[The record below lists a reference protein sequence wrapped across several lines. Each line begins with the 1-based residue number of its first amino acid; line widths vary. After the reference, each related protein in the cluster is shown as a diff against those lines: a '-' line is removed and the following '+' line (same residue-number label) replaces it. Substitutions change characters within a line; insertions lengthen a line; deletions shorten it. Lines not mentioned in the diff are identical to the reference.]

1 MASAAE
7 SAFEEVGTR
16 NNVERTWQEDKACP
30 GRFSPVSPDDQ
41 KRPPSPRAS
50 ESGLED
56 DDYET
61 WLRGVLEPKNAE
73 IVDAQLGEFTLRT
86 RRLEALPREVAD
98 HPDLQRA
105 LDNTSGGDDLRA
117 AEVSHRAFR
126 RHWRFVSRRVDVV
139 KWSKPPVENTPLAPR
154 PPFAVNALRPLEA
167 SGSWVTDLLERL
179 RTTGPLQSCQLFAL
193 SGGGMRDTRAGMC
206 RVRRG

>member
-1 MASAAE
+1 M
-7 SAFEEVGTR
+7 
-16 NNVERTWQEDKACP
+16 
-30 GRFSPVSPDDQ
+30 SPDDQ

-98 HPDLQRA
+98 HPPAGLA
-105 LDNTSGGDDLRA
+105 TLGGDDLRA
-117 AEVSHRAFR
+117 AEVSHRA
-126 RHWRFVSRRVDVV
+126 
-139 KWSKPPVENTPLAPR
+139 
-154 PPFAVNALRPLEA
+154 
-167 SGSWVTDLLERL
+167 
-179 RTTGPLQSCQLFAL
+179 
-193 SGGGMRDTRAGMC
+193 
-206 RVRRG
+206 